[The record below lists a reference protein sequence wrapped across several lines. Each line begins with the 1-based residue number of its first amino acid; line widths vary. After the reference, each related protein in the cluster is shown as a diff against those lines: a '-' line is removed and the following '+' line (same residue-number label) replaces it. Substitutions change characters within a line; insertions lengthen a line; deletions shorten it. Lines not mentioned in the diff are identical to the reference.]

1 MSAPDGQRE
10 HHFVQA
16 PIRPLDEDGVQ
27 VARIGTALWVL
38 ATVVLALRL
47 DQLRERGQDW
57 WLWVGV
63 SGVALGLVG
72 IWWCSRR
79 RARRS

>member
-1 MSAPDGQRE
+1 MTEPHGNSH

-27 VARIGTALWVL
+27 VARLGTMLFALATLALW
-38 ATVVLALRL
+38 LRI
-47 DQLRERGQDW
+47 DVLRERGQEW

-63 SGVALGLVG
+63 SGALLGLVG

-79 RARRS
+79 RRRRG